1 VEPGTRSEKSFFE
14 MTSNHFEHS
23 RKSDVLEV
31 AGSSLVLTPA
41 AEMPREALMERDFA
55 SNKKMI

>member
-1 VEPGTRSEKSFFE
+1 

-23 RKSDVLEV
+23 RKSDVPEV